1 MITPMLLSKQM
12 LFSEAIDI
20 IKSSLDFLGEPVT
33 DRHQVVLEM
42 PQKPGEA
49 YDEFDLLDADYDTV
63 ESNL

>member
-20 IKSSLDFLGEPVT
+20 IKSTLDFLGEPVIN
-33 DRHQVVLEM
+33 RHQVVLEM

-49 YDEFDLLDADYDTV
+49 SDEFDLLDADIDTMD
-63 ESNL
+63 SNL